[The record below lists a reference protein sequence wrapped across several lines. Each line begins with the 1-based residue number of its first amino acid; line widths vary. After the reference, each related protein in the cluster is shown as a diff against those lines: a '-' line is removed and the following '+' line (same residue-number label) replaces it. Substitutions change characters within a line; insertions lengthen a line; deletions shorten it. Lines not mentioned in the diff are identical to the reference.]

1 MRDSVTDLTIRTS
14 QPGDNPALRRLAVL
28 DSCPRVEPGPY
39 LIAEH
44 DGTAVAALP
53 LAGGR
58 TVADPFKPTA
68 DIVALLEVRARQL
81 RADSGTTGRG
91 LSIGGACQGICPMR
105 RRAIAPN
112 LRGVITT
119 RRNRMR

>member
-1 MRDSVTDLTIRTS
+1 MRESITDLTIRTS
-14 QPGDNPALRRLAVL
+14 QPSDDPALRRLAVL

-44 DGTAVAALP
+44 DGTPVAALP

-68 DIVALLEVRARQL
+68 DIVALLQVRARQL
-81 RADSGTTGRG
+81 RAASGTTSRA
-91 LSIGGACQGICPMR
+91 LSIRGACQGVRPMR
-105 RRAIAPN
+105 SRAIAPN
-112 LRGVITT
+112 LRGVITD
-119 RRNRMR
+119 RRNRMS